1 MIDMRRYRVIGTAT
15 YLGRTSS
22 VLRINV
28 NYVLEA
34 PDAETAK
41 TLMLTEIE
49 IRKGA
54 NAEYDPQARW
64 DGFPTVED
72 ETAKQEAIV
81 ATGLTINAKVLHKSG
96 GSDKRGADARQ
107 GIVKHI
113 YTITKRGA
121 IAVRVAVDWPAPNR
135 INGDGWHRSDVLA
148 SALVLATDEEVERRR
163 SINRA
168 INEKNEERSRQ
179 QWAILEAELT
189 KQGLRMARGTES
201 RSPNAVNVRLSNG
214 CNVWVLPILAS

>member
-1 MIDMRRYRVIGTAT
+1 MEMRQYRVIGTAT
-15 YLGRTSS
+15 YLGHTSN

-28 NYVLEA
+28 NYVVEA
-34 PDAETAK
+34 PDAETAEI
-41 TLMLTEIE
+41 LMLAELE

-72 ETAKQEAIV
+72 ETAKHEAIA
-81 ATGLTINAKVLHKSG
+81 ATGLTLNAKVLHKSG
-96 GSDKRGADARQ
+96 GSEKRGADARQ

-113 YTITKRGA
+113 YTIRKRGT
-121 IAVRVAVDWPAPNR
+121 ITVRVAVDWPAPNR

-163 SINRA
+163 GLNRA
-168 INEKNEERSRQ
+168 INARNQERSRQ
-179 QWAILEAELT
+179 MAATIDVELATQGFRLAHGHDSRLPEA
-189 KQGLRMARGTES
+189 R
-201 RSPNAVNVRLSNG
+201 NIRLSNG
-214 CNVWVLPILAS
+214 CNVWVLPL